1 MTPTISTSECQELR
15 RRCPGPRSVTI
26 GILVPIVLGLVGL
39 AVGSHSML
47 ASQITQSRQAAAA
60 TETELRIRVE
70 SIKANGAKLDEA
82 LRRLE
87 HIQAQLDA
95 GNTAR

>member
-1 MTPTISTSECQELR
+1 
-15 RRCPGPRSVTI
+15 
-26 GILVPIVLGLVGL
+26 
-39 AVGSHSML
+39 ML